1 MSAGVTTRLGCAAA
15 TTDRVIAED
24 AIRVLD
30 HGFVRLEDSMANDL
44 SVARSTVVGWL
55 SGCGPAIT
63 LQADWE
69 RPPDVDTYRSGHF
82 FQGGKHLLVAP
93 RWSALPSV
101 CP

>member
-1 MSAGVTTRLGCAAA
+1 VA

-55 SGCGPAIT
+55 SGVPASGQFWAHGAICSSLWSGRCRSRT
-63 LQADWE
+63 CDLLRVKQAL
-69 RPPDVDTYRSGHF
+69 S
-82 FQGGKHLLVAP
+82 QL
-93 RWSALPSV
+93 S
-101 CP
+101 